1 MIIMKNLLVML
12 LLVLTTLSGCEENTR
27 PNSDEVLIFGVAY
40 GYCVGDCAHFFQ
52 IKEGALFKDNIARYP
67 EEELHF
73 DKDPLPEDKYQVA
86 KSLLT
91 QFPEFLKE
99 RPNETI
105 GCPDCADQGGYHLIL
120 NMNNAIQYWHID
132 TSVDSQPAE
141 IRAYMDQV
149 RTVLEQLQD

>member
-1 MIIMKNLLVML
+1 MML
-12 LLVLTTLSGCEENTR
+12 LNRLLPLLLILATISGCEKNLE
-27 PNSDEVLIFGVAY
+27 PDSDGSLVFGVAY
-40 GYCVGDCAHFFQ
+40 GFCVGDCAHFFL
-52 IKEGALFKDNIARYP
+52 IKEKALFKDNIARYP
-67 EEELHF
+67 EEELQF

-120 NMNNAIQYWHID
+120 NRNNAIQYWHID